1 LAPSADEYLEGLR
14 KRLEGEGFT
23 LMDEPRVGVYDLPLV
38 AYNID
43 DPHGKPGLRKYFSA
57 EVLRIIVATAMGPME
72 SSQVEDFS
80 LTVTKHVLE
89 EWRKDKWG
97 GGYGIECFPVVV
109 CRSLSE
115 DLKTWIRGYVAPKHW
130 QASELPV
137 LASLNDRELYFC
149 EKTPMWGGLMWGGL
163 RKFVRG
169 RLGFE
174 GLDFGQDSSV

>member
-1 LAPSADEYLEGLR
+1 
-14 KRLEGEGFT
+14 
-23 LMDEPRVGVYDLPLV
+23 MDEPRVGVYDLPLV

-163 RKFVRG
+163 RKSVRI
-169 RLGFE
+169 LQCSATDQQTKGFAMHK
-174 GLDFGQDSSV
+174 GVHCASARYLFGDSLDAGKF

>member
-1 LAPSADEYLEGLR
+1 
-14 KRLEGEGFT
+14 
-23 LMDEPRVGVYDLPLV
+23 MPLV

-130 QASELPV
+130 QAWVSKVSISVRILQCSATDQQTKGFAMHKGV
-137 LASLNDRELYFC
+137 HCASARYLFGDSLDA
-149 EKTPMWGGLMWGGL
+149 G
-163 RKFVRG
+163 KF
-169 RLGFE
+169 
-174 GLDFGQDSSV
+174 